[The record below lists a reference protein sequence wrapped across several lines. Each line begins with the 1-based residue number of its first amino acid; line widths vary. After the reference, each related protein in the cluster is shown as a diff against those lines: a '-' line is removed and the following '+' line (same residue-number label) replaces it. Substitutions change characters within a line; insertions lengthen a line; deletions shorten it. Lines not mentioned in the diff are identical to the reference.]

1 MRVCQEETILDSWE
15 SVMTH
20 RRAQR
25 RRNRLGG
32 RHKGHKCTCTEEAT
46 MQDIKP
52 EHGESSTMMDTET
65 TPESD
70 LMGGG

>member
-1 MRVCQEETILDSWE
+1 
-15 SVMTH
+15 
-20 RRAQR
+20 
-25 RRNRLGG
+25 
-32 RHKGHKCTCTEEAT
+32 